1 MNNNFVNQLTLIKVF
16 QFVLVVV
23 TVFENLLTRP
33 SQLVNKMRGRV
44 SDFIILPLPTHNT
57 RTDY

>member
-16 QFVLVVV
+16 QFVFVVV

-33 SQLVNKMRGRV
+33 SQFVNKMRGRV
-44 SDFIILPLPTHNT
+44 SGFIILPLPTHNT